1 MKIGKDTIEIV
12 GLISREDYQ
21 KNQNEIESSSKLQ
34 FYNKKDDFNLRL
46 QNMNHDS
53 LKDYVGF
60 SIVVGLLILLSV
72 LFKEKIPDDGNKKI
86 LILILQIVFCIL
98 IVALLWFVVVYI
110 RDKLISKCTKI
121 SIFIFPIPTLFFI
134 YILFYKVL
142 DPGGQYRILG
152 FIFMLII
159 LLWVSRKFVKFLPL
173 YMIDAYNNNI
183 TIFLT
188 IGALIF
194 GPDLTSDL
202 GMLSLTYL
210 LNIALIQII
219 LNLKLEK
226 NQLEAEKIFEGIL
239 IGDNE
244 KTYTNL
250 LLCYA
255 KGGNKYKEKILSN
268 KEFLEIVKG
277 EEL

>member
-1 MKIGKDTIEIV
+1 MKIGKDTIGIV

-21 KNQNEIESSSKLQ
+21 KNKNEIESSSKLQ

-53 LKDYVGF
+53 LKAYVGL
-60 SIVVGLLILLSV
+60 SIVVGLLFILSV
-72 LFKEKIPDDGNKKI
+72 WSKDKIPDDGNKKI
-86 LILILQIVFCIL
+86 LQIVFCIL
-98 IVALLWFVVVYI
+98 IGVMAWLVVVFI
-110 RDKLISKCTKI
+110 RDKLISKWTKI
-121 SIFIFPIPTLFFI
+121 SIFIFPIPTLFLL
-134 YILFYKVL
+134 YIFYKVL
-142 DPGGQYRILG
+142 DQSGQYRILG
-152 FIFMLII
+152 FISMLII
-159 LLWVSRKFVKFLPL
+159 LSGVSLKFIKFLPL
-173 YMIDAYNNNI
+173 YMIDAYNNSI

-188 IGALIF
+188 IVTLIF
-194 GPDLTSDL
+194 GHDLTSEL

-210 LNIALIQII
+210 LNIALIQIG

-226 NQLEAEKIFEGIL
+226 KQSEAEKIFEDIL
-239 IGDNE
+239 IGDKE

-268 KEFLEIVKG
+268 KEFLEIVRG